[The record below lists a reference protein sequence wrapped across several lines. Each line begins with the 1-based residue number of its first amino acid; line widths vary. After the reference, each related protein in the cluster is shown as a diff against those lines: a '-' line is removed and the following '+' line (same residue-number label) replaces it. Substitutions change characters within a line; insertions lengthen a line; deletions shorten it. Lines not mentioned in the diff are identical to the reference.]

1 MYKDK
6 ITEIESL
13 KKQKEEIF
21 ANINK
26 SEKEAEKQ
34 NRIQE
39 EYLKNLEKKSNEF
52 KVFMEQRGKAA
63 LEYVIY
69 FVYSID

>member
-34 NRIQE
+34 NRIIMSVIIFFI
-39 EYLKNLEKKSNEF
+39 LF
-52 KVFMEQRGKAA
+52 AA
-63 LEYVIY
+63 LR
-69 FVYSID
+69 FVVGFV